1 MASSAKKETAMKND
15 RIYENDDFI
24 PEEELL
30 SHLSPAMRQV
40 IADHLARLDRQLDD
54 GRDWR
59 DFPQAA

>member
-1 MASSAKKETAMKND
+1 MEND

-30 SHLSPAMRQV
+30 SHLSPAMRQL
-40 IADHLARLDRQLDD
+40 IADDLARLARQLDD
-54 GRDWR
+54 GRNSC

>member
-1 MASSAKKETAMKND
+1 MEND
-15 RIYENDDFI
+15 CIYENDGFV

-54 GRDWR
+54 ERHSR
-59 DFPQAA
+59 DFLQAA

>member
-1 MASSAKKETAMKND
+1 MEND

-24 PEEELL
+24 PKEELL

-40 IADHLARLDRQLDD
+40 IADDLARLARQLDKRSD
-54 GRDWR
+54 GRDSR

>member
-1 MASSAKKETAMKND
+1 MEND
-15 RIYENDDFI
+15 CIYENDCFV

-54 GRDWR
+54 ERHPR